1 MSFPTAIN
9 LATII
14 LCGAVLVQSLRLMRL
29 IARVQGDE
37 VTEQVAAMD
46 RATAEAR
53 GVLASLQGVL
63 SHDVAEAARTLPQAR
78 AMREEL
84 TVLLGLA
91 DVAAERLVSAAQPPA
106 PPTPPASARP
116 KRRMRA
122 VKAPVQLAGVP
133 A

>member
-1 MSFPTAIN
+1 MSFATAIN

-63 SHDVAEAARTLPQAR
+63 SHEVAEAARMLPQAR

>member
-63 SHDVAEAARTLPQAR
+63 SHEVAEAARMLPQAR